1 MNVKVCAID
10 PFKDYKY
17 FNVAYSYKCHIELMS
32 IDNDGFTYKIDV
44 LRRDDVQN
52 LEEIEMCNGSLPFK
66 HFRSYMVK
74 TDEPIKYV
82 QFKDICKKIKEGVY
96 DS

>member
-1 MNVKVCAID
+1 MNVKVGNMN

-17 FNVAYSYKCHIELMS
+17 FTVAYSYKCHIELMS

-44 LRRDDVQN
+44 LRRDDLQN

-66 HFRSYMVK
+66 HLKSYMVK
-74 TDEPIKYV
+74 TDEPIRYDA
-82 QFKDICKKIKEGVY
+82 FKKICKDIKEGVI
-96 DS
+96 D

>member
-10 PFKDYKY
+10 PFKDYEY

-44 LRRDDVQN
+44 LRRDGLQN
-52 LEEIEMCNGSLPFK
+52 LEEIEMCNGPLPFK

-82 QFKDICKKIKEGVY
+82 QFKNICKKIKEGVY
-96 DS
+96 DL